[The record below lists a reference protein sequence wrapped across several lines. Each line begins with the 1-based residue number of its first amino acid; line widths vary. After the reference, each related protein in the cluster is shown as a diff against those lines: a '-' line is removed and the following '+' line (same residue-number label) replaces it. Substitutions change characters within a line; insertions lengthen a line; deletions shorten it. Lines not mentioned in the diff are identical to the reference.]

1 MPDNSSAENSSLLS
15 HKHLFKAKL
24 ASMTNLANRTLDDE
38 VCSRS
43 SDLMLCNREHTRGT
57 HRVIELQLHQTF
69 LDEVDIFAI
78 VSKVVD
84 KLARHKGLPLEVL
97 ARIQNFHQGPIAQYW
112 YLL

>member
-43 SDLMLCNREHTRGT
+43 SDLMLCNRERTRGT
-57 HRVIELQLHQTF
+57 H
-69 LDEVDIFAI
+69 
-78 VSKVVD
+78 
-84 KLARHKGLPLEVL
+84 
-97 ARIQNFHQGPIAQYW
+97 
-112 YLL
+112 